1 MNRNLYNEKTDEAW
15 NKVYTKLERNGL
27 IEQQHQRHAV
37 GAFMKW
43 GIACAAVLLCII
55 ISAVYITNMHTPQ
68 MLTQRNDEANST
80 LVKTLEDGSVVYL
93 AGNSSLQY
101 PVHFQENKRNVILH
115 GNALFDVAKNKTR
128 PFFIDTKYATI
139 EVVGTSFNIKSNDK
153 VLFELSVIRGK
164 VKVKDKKAGNEV
176 FVNVGETVVL
186 SPNGR
191 LIVKRTKVLYTSQYN
206 NYLQFKDETLGN
218 IIRVI
223 NMRSA
228 GTKLQ
233 TLPEF
238 ASRRLTVSFSNDTP
252 DMEAILIS
260 EALNL
265 QYTVE
270 GNVITIK

>member
-15 NKVYTKLERNGL
+15 NKVYAKLERNGL
-27 IEQQHQRHAV
+27 IEQQHQHHAV

-55 ISAVYITNMHTPQ
+55 ISAVYITNMRTPQ
-68 MLTQRNDEANST
+68 MLTQRNDEASST

-115 GNALFDVAKNKTR
+115 GNALFDVAKNKAR
-128 PFFIDTKYATI
+128 PFFIDTKYTTI

-153 VLFELSVIRGK
+153 VSFELSVSRGK
-164 VKVKDKKAGNEV
+164 VKVTDKNGGKKV
-176 FVNVGETVVL
+176 LVSVGETVTL
-186 SPNGR
+186 SPHG
-191 LIVKRTKVLYTSQYN
+191 LILRQTKAAQTGQYN
-206 NYLQFKDETLGN
+206 NCIRFKDETLAN

-223 NMRSA
+223 NMAST
-228 GTKLQ
+228 GIKLR
-233 TLPEF
+233 TVPEQE
-238 ASRRLTVSFSNDTP
+238 SRRLTVSFSNDTP
-252 DMEAILIS
+252 DMEAVLIS

-265 QYTVE
+265 RYTMN
-270 GNVITIK
+270 GNVITIR